1 MLPYCDVDGKFG
13 CEAFSGGAPRDSSAF
28 VRVVPRVAKQRV
40 FDAYD
45 AYLQRFKGS
54 NSVLP

>member
-13 CEAFSGGAPRDSSAF
+13 CETFSGGAPRDSSAF
-28 VRVVPRVAKQRV
+28 VRVVPRVAEQRV

-45 AYLQRFKGS
+45 AYLQRF
-54 NSVLP
+54 N